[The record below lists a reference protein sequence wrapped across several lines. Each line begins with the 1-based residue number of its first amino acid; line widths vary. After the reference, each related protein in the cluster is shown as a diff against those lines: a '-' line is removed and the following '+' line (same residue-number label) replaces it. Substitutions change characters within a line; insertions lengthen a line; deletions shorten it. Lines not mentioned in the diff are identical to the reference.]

1 MASIIK
7 RGPAQYQA
15 KVRRQGFPVRSKTFE
30 THAEAKSWADVL
42 EGKIS
47 GDEYVDRSREQRT
60 TLAELLRRYLSD
72 VTPTKKGERSE
83 RYRIAKLLR
92 HDIVTLPVT
101 SVEPSD
107 IAKLR
112 DERRADGRAAS
123 TVRNEM
129 NLLSSV
135 FKLAAAEWGY
145 RIGNPV
151 AGVARPKQPKARWA
165 TLSPAQEEVL
175 LAECRKRR
183 QWWVYHCVRL
193 ALTTAARAGEIR
205 GLRFENIRLD
215 QHHYV
220 QLQEGKNGEARV
232 LSLTHDMEIA
242 FREMLDAVPIRRL
255 DGWVFGDPLAKVADG
270 GFPVSVL
277 SDAFGRVA
285 ARAGMPDLRFHD
297 LRHIATTRL
306 ALIHR
311 DALDLATTTGHRD
324 LSMLRR
330 YLNENPSERAAELRR
345 REAEIRNR
353 NLV

>member
-15 KVRRQGFPVRSKTFE
+15 KVRRQGFPIRTKTFE
-30 THAEAKSWADVL
+30 THAEAKHWADVL

-60 TLAELLRRYLSD
+60 TLADLLTRYLAD
-72 VTPTKKGERSE
+72 VTPTKKGARSE

-92 HDIVTLPVT
+92 HQLATLPVA

-107 IAKLR
+107 IAQLR
-112 DERRADGRAAS
+112 DERRADGSAAS

-129 NLLSSV
+129 NFLSSV
-135 FKLAAAEWGY
+135 FKIAASEWGY
-145 RIGNPV
+145 RIGNPA
-151 AGVARPKQPKARWA
+151 AGVARPQQPKARWA

-175 LAECRKRR
+175 LAECKKRR
-183 QWWVYHCVRL
+183 QWWVYHCVRI

-205 GLRFENIRLD
+205 GLRFENIHLD
-215 QHHYV
+215 QHYV
-220 QLQEGKNGEARV
+220 QLVEGKNGEARA
-232 LSLTHDMEIA
+232 LSLTHDMEVA
-242 FREMLDAVPIRRL
+242 FREMLDAVPVRRL
-255 DGWVFGDPLAKVADG
+255 DGWIFGDPLKRVAEG

-277 SDAFGRVA
+277 SDAFGRTA

-311 DALDLATTTGHRD
+311 DALDLATTTGHKD

-353 NLV
+353 V